1 MTLGRV
7 AELLALPG
15 LALFAQPRLLAEL
28 DQVKAS
34 GLSGCVLDETECP
47 MRPACSA
54 TATLPE
60 IRLVAASGECE
71 CAHDVRRDAAGGWSA
86 DAPRSGPSSGG
97 PRHYAISDDRLLLR
111 IQAPESAVPSV
122 NSALQLDALR
132 VLESSTAGGIDWL
145 VSLDEEEE
153 EEVVERLECGAG
165 RGLSPR
171 GAPLRPAHLAGSRW
185 AWHGARAA
193 GGLPRRRL
201 HAGRPPARDRGAVEG
216 GARCPLRHAA
226 RALYR
231 SSTLLGDG
239 WACRRRVPRRSLP
252 PTRRG
257 MGGALAREPA
267 ADAVRTGEP
276 ARGGLWRRR
285 REVGARRSSTF
296 VSALPKRFLA
306 SILPVAGVR

>member
-1 MTLGRV
+1 MPDATGGQCHSHIAKTGDPPRCRQRRVRVRARCAARRCRRVVGRRAAIGPQLRRAAPLRHLGRPSPPSYPGARV
-7 AELLALPG
+7 CRTVRQLGAAARRAPRAGEQHRRRHRLAG
-15 LALFAQPRLLAEL
+15 EPRR
-28 DQVKAS
+28 
-34 GLSGCVLDETECP
+34 GGGGGGGG
-47 MRPACSA
+47 
-54 TATLPE
+54 
-60 IRLVAASGECE
+60 AAR
-71 CAHDVRRDAAGGWSA
+71 VRR
-86 DAPRSGPSSGG
+86 
-97 PRHYAISDDRLLLR
+97 
-111 IQAPESAVPSV
+111 
-122 NSALQLDALR
+122 
-132 VLESSTAGGIDWL
+132 
-145 VSLDEEEE
+145 
-153 EEVVERLECGAG
+153 AG